1 MRNRGFASACK
12 GAYLAYV
19 TAARVKQSPIYRYK
33 PNPPLKHI
41 VRYVD
46 DSVRIPPLIIIPR
59 HNLAHIP

>member
-33 PNPPLKHI
+33 PNPLLKHI
-41 VRYVD
+41 VRHID
-46 DSVRIPPLIIIPR
+46 DPMRIPPLIIIPR